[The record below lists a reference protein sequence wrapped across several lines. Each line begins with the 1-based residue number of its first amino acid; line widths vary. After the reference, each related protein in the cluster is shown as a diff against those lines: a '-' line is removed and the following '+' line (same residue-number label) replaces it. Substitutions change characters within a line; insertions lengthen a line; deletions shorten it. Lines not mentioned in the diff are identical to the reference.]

1 VTCRLTR
8 QASQNKKDSVLFQSD
23 EMACST
29 ARFRR
34 PQQTQLAW
42 IHFEV
47 LHFCR
52 LCVYI
57 HLNTRTVINMTSH
70 THRATR
76 AEDITVKT
84 AGVRADSLLFLP

>member
-34 PQQTQLAW
+34 PQQTQQLA
-42 IHFEV
+42 
-47 LHFCR
+47 
-52 LCVYI
+52 
-57 HLNTRTVINMTSH
+57 
-70 THRATR
+70 
-76 AEDITVKT
+76 
-84 AGVRADSLLFLP
+84 